1 MLRGWTYLQM
11 FKFLQVVTNFN
22 GAQYSPKSQD
32 NRAMTA
38 IYSLAILQ
46 VTEGVHWPATLS
58 HFHGNSMKKY

>member
-32 NRAMTA
+32 NRAMKA
-38 IYSLAILQ
+38 
-46 VTEGVHWPATLS
+46 V
-58 HFHGNSMKKY
+58 